1 MKGAWM
7 QDDRPLSLEEALART
22 ESDSEAV
29 LKAAAT
35 ATKAVKRFR
44 ATAQVGNLRE
54 LRPALTAAEQAVAG
68 LSQELARAKAGWDF
82 DEEAYFA
89 NGLFPREL
97 VASAERLNVRI
108 FEADERLYCYP
119 VLIRVLASERSVL
132 IDKQRERRVRPSVL
146 VNQLKELQARP
157 ARFRSEAFL
166 EALFEAYATLAVRHG
181 KQALGSGRV
190 ERLLEVYDLFT
201 LLPGS
206 SREYSRQEFGRDL
219 YLLDQSGATTTKK
232 GYVVSFHASTGT
244 RSAGSTIRV
253 IAEDG
258 RDKVYYG
265 ISFTQ

>member
-1 MKGAWM
+1 MEEV
-7 QDDRPLSLEEALART
+7 RPPSLEEALART
-22 ESDSEAV
+22 ESDADAV
-29 LKAAAT
+29 LKAAA
-35 ATKAVKRFR
+35 AVTKSVKRLR
-44 ATAQVGNLRE
+44 SAAQVGNLRE
-54 LRPALTAAEQAVAG
+54 LGPTIGAAEQAIAA
-68 LSQELARAKAGWDF
+68 LRQQFADAKRGWDF

-89 NGLFPREL
+89 NGAFPREL
-97 VASAERLNVRI
+97 VRTAERLNVRI

-119 VLIRVLASERSVL
+119 LLIRVLANERSVL

-146 VNQLKELQARP
+146 VNHLKELQARP

-190 ERLLEVYDLFT
+190 ERFLDVYDLFT

-219 YLLDQSGATTTKK
+219 YLLDQSGVTTTKK
-232 GYVVSFHASTGT
+232 GYLVSFHASTGT

-265 ISFTQ
+265 ISFTR

>member
-1 MKGAWM
+1 M

-29 LKAAAT
+29 LKAAGT

-44 ATAQVGNLRE
+44 AAAQVGNLRE

-119 VLIRVLASERSVL
+119 VLIRVLANERSVL

-166 EALFEAYATLAVRHG
+166 EALFEAYTTLAVRHG
-181 KQALGSGRV
+181 KQAAGSGRV
-190 ERLLEVYDLFT
+190 ERLLDIYELFT

-219 YLLDQSGATTTKK
+219 YLLDQSGVTATKK

-265 ISFTQ
+265 ISFTR